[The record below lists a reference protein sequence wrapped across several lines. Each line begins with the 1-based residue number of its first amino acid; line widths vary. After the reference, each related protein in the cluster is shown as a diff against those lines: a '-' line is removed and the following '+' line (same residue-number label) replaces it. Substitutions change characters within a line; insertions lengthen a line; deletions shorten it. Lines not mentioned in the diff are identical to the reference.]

1 MRKSFF
7 HFIRVIPLVLL
18 LCFAFSCR
26 QQATEEIP
34 EGIIEAEAKTIT
46 DGILE
51 VWNAGNLALV
61 DELYA
66 SGYIRHYVDIY
77 EDIVGIDAYKK
88 WITDTRTSF
97 PDFHVTLED
106 EIITGGDK
114 IVARWVV
121 DGTNTG
127 PLGTPAGVLPPTGK
141 KIRFFGSMIV
151 HIVNGKIV
159 EEWLYFNQAS
169 SLQQLG
175 FTITPPAPPEEKK

>member
-1 MRKSFF
+1 MKKFLM
-7 HFIRVIPLVLL
+7 VIPLAIL
-18 LCFAFSCR
+18 LCFAFSC
-26 QQATEEIP
+26 QKQAIEEAP
-34 EGIIEAEAKTIT
+34 EGITEEEAKTIA

-66 SGYIRHYVDIY
+66 SGYVRHYVDIY

-106 EIITGGDK
+106 EIITSGYK
-114 IVARWVV
+114 IVTRWVV

-127 PLGTPAGVLPPTGK
+127 PLDTPDGVLPPTGK
-141 KIRFFGSMIV
+141 KIRFFGSLIA
-151 HIVNGKIV
+151 HIINGKII
-159 EEWLYFNQAS
+159 EEWLYYNQAS

-175 FTITPPAPPEEKK
+175 FTIIPPQPEEK